1 VKIVIGTPFLNKDRF
16 LREAFDS
23 GRPQHAPS
31 LERLILDD
39 GSTDETLPLLQSL
52 QGQHARSARVA
63 SLELV
68 PHLFVAVMRS
78 TENMLRGHYL
88 AQYLAAPDED

>member
-1 VKIVIGTPFLNKDRF
+1 MKIVIGTPFLNKDRF

-23 GRPQHAPS
+23 VRPQHAPS
-31 LERLILDD
+31 LEHLILDD

-68 PHLFVAVMRS
+68 PQPAAALMRF